1 MISTEYKEVLL
12 LIEQHSWRINSL
24 ISLIKHNESF
34 YSKFPNTEQS
44 DKANNDNKNYL
55 EQIKNLNKELKNEF
69 NNLIKF
75 NEDDI

>member
-1 MISTEYKEVLL
+1 MISTEYEQILI

-34 YSKFPNTEQS
+34 YSKFPSSEQT
-44 DKANNDNKNYL
+44 DKANNDNKHYL
-55 EQIKNLNKELKNEF
+55 EQIKILNKELKSEF
-69 NNLIKF
+69 YNLTKF